1 LNCEYVFGAERSET
15 LFDVMV
21 APGALFMAIFRVM
34 RFMMTKMKKI
44 TVFHLLL
51 ISAKT
56 VIVDD
61 CGDLSFKGNL

>member
-1 LNCEYVFGAERSET
+1 
-15 LFDVMV
+15 MV